1 MKRAHGLRRT
11 NARFRGDKPANNG
24 DNPRKCCVSRVLKVV
39 LGKSSVIASRKSG
52 LLFAVVAS
60 CIALTP
66 VPTHA
71 QWWST
76 RAPVDFEE
84 CADLAEKATTREA
97 RTSEFAAC
105 NAKFAGRRKPGGGYT
120 YFDFMQNRSFD
131 IAGPNPTKEEQKHID
146 EQYTVF
152 LDKQRRSYIA
162 ASLAAQQEQQAL
174 VRAEQQAPV
183 RTEKAS
189 LPAPVEAPPVKPKAA
204 AGGADLKARAKA
216 KCAKQPTS
224 TFSCEWPVLSEKIT
238 NLKKAL
244 FGPPEAKGKRS
255 GSSSRGEAGGPL
267 QSAAR

>member
-1 MKRAHGLRRT
+1 
-11 NARFRGDKPANNG
+11 
-24 DNPRKCCVSRVLKVV
+24 

-52 LLFAVVAS
+52 LLIAAVAG
-60 CIALTP
+60 CIVLTP
-66 VPTHA
+66 LRAHA

-76 RAPVDFEE
+76 HTPVDFEE
-84 CADLAEKATTREA
+84 CADVAEKAATREA
-97 RTSEFAAC
+97 RTSELAAC
-105 NAKFAGRRKPGGGYT
+105 NAKFAGRRKSGGGYT

-152 LDKQRRSYIA
+152 LDKQRRSFVA
-162 ASLAAQQEQQAL
+162 ASLAARQEQQA
-174 VRAEQQAPV
+174 AV

-189 LPAPVEAPPVKPKAA
+189 LPMVVAEAPVKPKATA
-204 AGGADLKARAKA
+204 TEADLKARAKA
-216 KCAKQPTS
+216 KCAKHS

-244 FGPPEAKGKRS
+244 FGSSQAKAKR
-255 GSSSRGEAGGPL
+255 GASSSRGEASGPV

>member
-1 MKRAHGLRRT
+1 
-11 NARFRGDKPANNG
+11 
-24 DNPRKCCVSRVLKVV
+24 V
-39 LGKSSVIASRKSG
+39 LGKSSVIVSRKSG
-52 LLFAVVAS
+52 LLMAAVVG

-66 VPTHA
+66 LRAHA

-76 RAPVDFEE
+76 RTPVDFEE
-84 CADLAEKATTREA
+84 CADLAEKAATREA
-97 RTSEFAAC
+97 RTSEIAAC
-105 NAKFAGRRKPGGGYT
+105 NAKFAGRRKSGGGYT

-146 EQYTVF
+146 EQYTLF

-162 ASLAAQQEQQAL
+162 ASLAAQQEQQA
-174 VRAEQQAPV
+174 AV

-189 LPAPVEAPPVKPKAA
+189 LPVVVAEAPVKPKATGA
-204 AGGADLKARAKA
+204 DPKATGADLKARAKA
-216 KCAKQPTS
+216 KCAKHS

-244 FGPPEAKGKRS
+244 FGSSQAKATKR
-255 GSSSRGEAGGPL
+255 GASSSRGEASGPV